1 MNVNLP
7 PDLHL
12 EVRRIRNIEVWRS
25 DLLPLIVGRQK
36 IPSIP
41 INAFGAQ
48 LQDLDRGGDQ
58 DYIIFSS
65 WLGGLISGE
74 WPEGWAEGTIEE
86 HIKAAVSSE
95 FQKCGRVDH

>member
-1 MNVNLP
+1 MNVNLL

-48 LQDLDRGGDQ
+48 LQDLDQGGDQ

-86 HIKAAVSSE
+86 HIKVAVSSE

>member
-48 LQDLDRGGDQ
+48 LQDLVLDL
-58 DYIIFSS
+58 YKMA
-65 WLGGLISGE
+65 SGNRY
-74 WPEGWAEGTIEE
+74 GSVKTANTVEE
-86 HIKAAVSSE
+86 LKYLSVKVYLPLMVICTSLD
-95 FQKCGRVDH
+95 FR